1 MNKYKVAEE
10 IQFKVN
16 SDIQYQTDI
25 EQYGVLERW
34 CYPKGFGD
42 CEDFALLKRK
52 LLLDR
57 GWDKNKQHLVIC
69 KVNGEGHCVLLV
81 NTNKGNYILDNC
93 NALPMPIKDL
103 NYEWLYILKDG
114 EWYEINGIS

>member
-1 MNKYKVAEE
+1 MNKYKIAEE

-16 SDIQYQTDI
+16 SEVQYQTDM
-25 EQYGVLERW
+25 EQYGMLERW
-34 CYPKGFGD
+34 CYPNGFGD

-57 GWDKNKQHLVIC
+57 GWDKDKQHLVLC
-69 KVNGEGHCVLLV
+69 KINEEWHCVLLV

-93 NALPMPIKDL
+93 NTFPMPIKDL